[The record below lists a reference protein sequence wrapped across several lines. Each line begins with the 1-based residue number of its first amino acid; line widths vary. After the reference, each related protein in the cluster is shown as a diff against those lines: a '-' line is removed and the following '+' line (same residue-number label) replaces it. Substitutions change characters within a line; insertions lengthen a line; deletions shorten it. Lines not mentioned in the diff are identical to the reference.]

1 MKADDLQN
9 LIAEGEGERLEFK
22 AGHTTPELV
31 AKTVCA
37 FLNKSG
43 GTLLLGI
50 GAKGQILGIP
60 SADSDARRLKSELP
74 KLISPPAL
82 WTVERVRV
90 GTNDVLFVE
99 VPEGQ
104 DKPYVAGGAIF
115 FRRGA
120 SDVPAKRDEIGRLI
134 ESRVEASQ
142 RWERQLAIGTDAKDL
157 NDRVILE
164 TMRLAIKAQRWQG
177 AVDDI
182 SGFLHSMGLTA
193 RGGITNAAVLLYG
206 KAPSR
211 MLPQARVRLL
221 VLPEGKTGD
230 RYLVDK
236 LFEKCLLL
244 TAKELQEALAVQVGG
259 VASQFS
265 RSWQRTDRPI
275 YPVMALREGV
285 MNSLVHRDYT
295 LGGSVTISVQPE
307 SLRISNPG
315 GLPAELTPADL
326 KQNHPSLPRNP
337 DVAHVCFLHGLI
349 EKIGRGTQRIVEECQ
364 RAQLREPKW
373 QSSSLETT
381 LTLFSPLMRARAETD
396 ELNERQHRILAELR
410 IRGQLRPTDVA
421 KLVGR
426 GVTGR
431 TVRSDLQGLLQRGQL
446 LRRGRGRSISYV
458 RPKKSGAR

>member
-1 MKADDLQN
+1 
-9 LIAEGEGERLEFK
+9 
-22 AGHTTPELV
+22 
-31 AKTVCA
+31 
-37 FLNKSG
+37 
-43 GTLLLGI
+43 
-50 GAKGQILGIP
+50 
-60 SADSDARRLKSELP
+60 
-74 KLISPPAL
+74 
-82 WTVERVRV
+82 
-90 GTNDVLFVE
+90 VE

-142 RWERQLAIGTDAKDL
+142 RWERQLAVGADPKDL
-157 NDRVILE
+157 NDRVVLE
-164 TMRLAIKAQRWQG
+164 TMRLAIKAQRWHG
-177 AVDDI
+177 TADDI
-182 SGFLHSMGLTA
+182 NGFLHSMGLTA

-206 KAPSR
+206 KTPSR

-221 VLPEGKTGD
+221 VLPAGKTGD

-244 TAKELQEALAVQVGG
+244 TAKELQEALTVQVGG

-265 RSWQRTDRPI
+265 LNWQRTDRPI

-285 MNSLVHRDYT
+285 MNALVHRDYT

-307 SLRISNPG
+307 SLQISNPG

-349 EKIGRGTQRIVEECQ
+349 EKIGRGTQRILEECQ

-381 LTLFSPLMRARAETD
+381 LTLFSPLTRVRSDVD
-396 ELNERQHRILAELR
+396 ELNERQRRILAALR
-410 IRGQLRPTDVA
+410 VRGQLRPTDVA
-421 KLVGR
+421 KLVGK

-431 TVRSDLQGLLQRGQL
+431 TLRSDLQGLLQRGQL
-446 LRRGRGRSISYV
+446 LRRGRGRSTSYV
-458 RPKKSGAR
+458 RPKKIRAR